1 MNEIVGYILMIIFVI
16 WCYKLAFDEN
26 FNIYEYCK
34 ECGDL
39 MRAIGN
45 KKSGWVIKI
54 KEDEW
59 RGENICFE
67 CCYELDKKENENE

>member
-1 MNEIVGYILMIIFVI
+1 MI
-16 WCYKLAFDEN
+16 N
-26 FNIYEYCK
+26 EYCK

-45 KKSGWVIKI
+45 KKSGWIIRI

-59 RGENICFE
+59 RGEDICAE
-67 CCYELDKKENENE
+67 CCYELDKKEKSDGKS